1 MDRTTE
7 MLSSFA
13 CRLNYDDLTPQT
25 VHQVKRVLV
34 DTLACAMGGYLS
46 EPAKIATQLAR
57 TVTSTLPSRI
67 LGTKDHSS
75 PDMAGFANAVMVRY
89 LDYNDIGVGGHPSDS
104 IPGALA
110 MAGHLGSDGRT
121 VIASVVVNYE
131 VGRRVGNHVQ
141 HAIGWDHGILRSL
154 GAACAAGKIM
164 GLDQE
169 QMGHAISLAVVPNL
183 ALGQTR
189 VGELSMWKGCAGPI
203 GTRAG
208 IFAAQLAQL
217 GMTGP
222 FEPFDGSEGLW
233 AKMLDHPVQ
242 LEGDWGEPYSIND
255 TRLKFFPSQGGTQ
268 GPTGLAVELHSQVST
283 TADIEAIRI
292 YLPGQLIL
300 RAVSEPEKWH
310 PKTRETAD
318 HSIPY
323 LVAVALQDG
332 TVTPASFNPQR
343 IQAPELHS
351 LISRMNAEEDPE
363 YSRLYPDEINCRLE
377 ITTSSGKQLAAHTAY
392 PKGHPRNPLT
402 DAEIDAKFRSLSAE
416 LLTAQ
421 QCDRALNLLWSL
433 EQQPNLGELFDALV
447 VQAEATQE
455 DEIRQ

>member
-13 CRLNYDDLTPQT
+13 CGLNYDDLTPQT

-34 DTLACAMGGYLS
+34 DTVACAMGGYLS

-67 LGTKDHSS
+67 MGTKDCSS
-75 PDMAGFANAVMVRY
+75 PDMAGFANSVMVRY
-89 LDYNDIGVGGHPSDS
+89 LDYNDISVGGHPSDS

-110 MAGHLGSDGRT
+110 MADYLGSDGRS
-121 VIASVVVNYE
+121 VITSIVVNYE
-131 VGRRVGNHVQ
+131 VGRRVGDYVQ
-141 HAIGWDHGILRSL
+141 HALGWDHGILRSL

-169 QMGHAISLAVVPNL
+169 HMSHAISLAVVPNL

-208 IFAAQLAQL
+208 IFAAQLAQQ

-233 AKMLDHPVQ
+233 AKMLDNPVR
-242 LEGDWGEPYSIND
+242 LEGGWGEPYSIND

-268 GPTGLAVELHSQVST
+268 GPTGLAVELHSQIST
-283 TADIEAIRI
+283 SAEIEAIRI
-292 YLPGQLIL
+292 YLPSGLLL

-332 TVTPASFNPQR
+332 AVTPDSFSPQR
-343 IQAPELHS
+343 IQDPVLGA
-351 LISRMNAEEDPE
+351 LIDRMNVEADAE
-363 YSRLYPDEINCRLE
+363 YTRRYPDEINCRIE
-377 ITTSSGKQLAAHTAY
+377 ITTTSGKQLAAHATY
-392 PKGHPRNPLT
+392 PKGHPRNPMT

-416 LLTAQ
+416 LLAPRQ
-421 QCDRALNLLWSL
+421 YDRALSLLWSL
-433 EQQPNLGELFDALV
+433 EDQPNLGELFDALV
-447 VQAEATQE
+447 VQADSLQG
-455 DEIRQ
+455 D

>member
-13 CRLNYDDLTPQT
+13 CGLNYDDLTPQT

-34 DTLACAMGGYLS
+34 DTVACAMGGYLS

-67 LGTKDHSS
+67 MGTKDCSS
-75 PDMAGFANAVMVRY
+75 PDMAGFANSVMVRY
-89 LDYNDIGVGGHPSDS
+89 LDYNDISVGGHPSDS

-110 MAGHLGSDGRT
+110 MADYLGSDGRS
-121 VIASVVVNYE
+121 VITSIVVNYE
-131 VGRRVGNHVQ
+131 VGRRVGDYVQ
-141 HAIGWDHGILRSL
+141 HALGWDHGILRSL

-169 QMGHAISLAVVPNL
+169 HMSHAISLAVVPNL

-208 IFAAQLAQL
+208 IFAAQLAQQ

-233 AKMLDHPVQ
+233 AKMLDNPVR
-242 LEGDWGEPYSIND
+242 LEGGWGEPYSIND

-268 GPTGLAVELHSQVST
+268 GPTGLAVELHSQIST
-283 TADIEAIRI
+283 SAEIEAIRI
-292 YLPGQLIL
+292 YLPSGLLL

-332 TVTPASFNPQR
+332 AVTPDSFSPQR
-343 IQAPELHS
+343 IQDPVLGA
-351 LISRMNAEEDPE
+351 LIDRMNVEADAE
-363 YSRLYPDEINCRLE
+363 YTRRYPDEINCRIE
-377 ITTSSGKQLAAHTAY
+377 VTTTSGKQLAAHATY
-392 PKGHPRNPLT
+392 PKGHPRNPMT

-416 LLTAQ
+416 LLAPRQ
-421 QCDRALNLLWSL
+421 YDRALSLLWSL
-433 EQQPNLGELFDALV
+433 EDQPNLGELFDALV
-447 VQAEATQE
+447 VQADSLQGG
-455 DEIRQ
+455 

>member
-7 MLSSFA
+7 LLSSFA

-25 VHQVKRVLV
+25 VHQAKRVLV

-46 EPAKIATQLAR
+46 EPAKIAIQLAR

-67 LGTKDHSS
+67 LGTKDYSS
-75 PDMAGFANAVMVRY
+75 PDMAGFANSVMVRY
-89 LDYNDIGVGGHPSDS
+89 LDYNDIAVGGHPSDS

-110 MAGHLGSDGRT
+110 MADHLGSDGRT

-131 VGRRVGNHVQ
+131 VGSRVGDHVQ
-141 HAIGWDHGILRSL
+141 HASGWDHGILRSL

-164 GLDQE
+164 GLDQV
-169 QMGHAISLAVVPNL
+169 QMNHAISLAVVPNL

-189 VGELSMWKGCAGPI
+189 VGELSMWKGCAGPS
-203 GTRAG
+203 GTRSG
-208 IFAAQLAQL
+208 IFAAQLAQQ

-233 AKMLDHPVQ
+233 AKMLGNPVQ
-242 LEGDWGEPYSIND
+242 LESGWSEPYSINE
-255 TRLKFFPSQGGTQ
+255 TRFKFFPSQGGTQ
-268 GPTGLAVELHSQVST
+268 GPAGLAVELRSQLSST
-283 TADIEAIRI
+283 EEIESIRI
-292 YLPGQLIL
+292 YLPGGLLL
-300 RAVSEPEKWH
+300 RAVSEPEKWQ

-332 TVTPASFNPQR
+332 AVTPDSFTLQR
-343 IQAPELHS
+343 IQDPVLHT
-351 LISRMNAEEDPE
+351 LISRMNVEEDPE
-363 YSRLYPDEINCRLE
+363 FTRRYPDEINCRIE
-377 ITTSSGKQLAAHTAY
+377 VTTASGKQLAAHTAY
-392 PKGHPRNPLT
+392 PKGHPSNPMT
-402 DAEIDAKFRSLSAE
+402 DAEIEAKFRSLSAG

-421 QCDRALNLLWSL
+421 QCDRALNLLWHL
-433 EQQPNLGELFDALV
+433 EDQPNLGELFDTLV
-447 VQAEATQE
+447 VQ
-455 DEIRQ
+455 D

>member
-13 CRLNYDDLTPQT
+13 CGLNYDDLTPQT

-34 DTLACAMGGYLS
+34 DTVACAMGGYLS

-67 LGTKDHSS
+67 MGTKDCSS
-75 PDMAGFANAVMVRY
+75 PDMAGFANSVMVRY
-89 LDYNDIGVGGHPSDS
+89 LDYNDISVGGHPSDS

-110 MAGHLGSDGRT
+110 MADYLGSDGRS
-121 VIASVVVNYE
+121 VITSIVVNYE
-131 VGRRVGNHVQ
+131 VGRRVGDYVQ
-141 HAIGWDHGILRSL
+141 HAFQLGWDHGILRSL

-169 QMGHAISLAVVPNL
+169 HMSHAISLAVVPNL

-208 IFAAQLAQL
+208 IFAAQLAQQ

-233 AKMLDHPVQ
+233 AKMLDNPVR
-242 LEGDWGEPYSIND
+242 LEGGWSEPYSIND

-268 GPTGLAVELHSQVST
+268 GPTGLAVELHSQIST
-283 TADIEAIRI
+283 SAEIEAIRI
-292 YLPGQLIL
+292 YLPSGLLL

-332 TVTPASFNPQR
+332 AVTPDSFSPQR
-343 IQAPELHS
+343 IQDPVLGA
-351 LISRMNAEEDPE
+351 LIDRMNVEADAE
-363 YSRLYPDEINCRLE
+363 YTRRYPDEINCRIE
-377 ITTSSGKQLAAHTAY
+377 VTTTSGKQLAAHATY
-392 PKGHPRNPLT
+392 PKGHPRNPMT

-416 LLTAQ
+416 LLAPRQ
-421 QCDRALNLLWSL
+421 YDRALSLLWSL
-433 EQQPNLGELFDALV
+433 EDQPNLGELFDALV
-447 VQAEATQE
+447 VQADSLQG
-455 DEIRQ
+455 D

>member
-7 MLSSFA
+7 LLSSFA

-25 VHQVKRVLV
+25 VHQAKRVLV

-46 EPAKIATQLAR
+46 EPAKIAIQLAR

-67 LGTKDHSS
+67 LGTKDYSS
-75 PDMAGFANAVMVRY
+75 PDMAGFANSVMVRY
-89 LDYNDIGVGGHPSDS
+89 LDYNDIAVGGHPSDS

-110 MAGHLGSDGRT
+110 MADHLGSDGRT

-131 VGRRVGNHVQ
+131 VGSRVGDHVQ
-141 HAIGWDHGILRSL
+141 HASGWDHGILRSL

-169 QMGHAISLAVVPNL
+169 QMNHAISLAVVPNL

-189 VGELSMWKGCAGPI
+189 VGELSMWKGCAGPS
-203 GTRAG
+203 GTRSG
-208 IFAAQLAQL
+208 IFAAQLAQQ

-233 AKMLDHPVQ
+233 AKMLGNPVQ
-242 LEGDWGEPYSIND
+242 LESGWSEPYSINE
-255 TRLKFFPSQGGTQ
+255 TRFKFFPSQGGTQ
-268 GPTGLAVELHSQVST
+268 GPAGLAVELRSQLSST
-283 TADIEAIRI
+283 EEIESIRI
-292 YLPGQLIL
+292 YLPGGLLL
-300 RAVSEPEKWH
+300 RAVSEPEKWQ

-332 TVTPASFNPQR
+332 AVTPDSFTLQR
-343 IQAPELHS
+343 IQDPVLHT
-351 LISRMNAEEDPE
+351 LISRMNVEEDPE
-363 YSRLYPDEINCRLE
+363 FTRRYPDEINCRIE
-377 ITTSSGKQLAAHTAY
+377 VTTASGKQLAAHTAY
-392 PKGHPRNPLT
+392 PKGHPSNPMT
-402 DAEIDAKFRSLSAE
+402 DAEIEAKFRSLSAG

-421 QCDRALNLLWSL
+421 QCDRALNLLWHL
-433 EQQPNLGELFDALV
+433 EDQPNLGELFDTLV
-447 VQAEATQE
+447 VQ
-455 DEIRQ
+455 D

>member
-13 CRLNYDDLTPQT
+13 CGLNYDDLTPQT

-34 DTLACAMGGYLS
+34 DTVACAMGGYLS

-67 LGTKDHSS
+67 LGTKDCSS
-75 PDMAGFANAVMVRY
+75 PDMAGFANSVMVRY
-89 LDYNDIGVGGHPSDS
+89 LDYNDMSVGGHPSDS

-110 MAGHLGSDGRT
+110 MADYLRSDGRA
-121 VIASVVVNYE
+121 VITSIVVNYE
-131 VGRRVGNHVQ
+131 VSRRVGDHVQ
-141 HAIGWDHGILRSL
+141 HAFQLGWDHGILRSL
-154 GAACAAGKIM
+154 GAACGAGKIM

-169 QMGHAISLAVVPNL
+169 HMSHAISLAVVPNI

-189 VGELSMWKGCAGPI
+189 VGELSMWKGCAGPS

-208 IFAAQLAQL
+208 IFAAQLAQQ

-233 AKMLDHPVQ
+233 AKMLDKPVR
-242 LEGDWGEPYSIND
+242 LEGGWSEPYSIND
-255 TRLKFFPSQGGTQ
+255 TSLKFFPSQGGTQ
-268 GPTGLAVELHSQVST
+268 GPTGLAVELHSQIST
-283 TADIEAIRI
+283 TAEIKAIRI
-292 YLPGQLIL
+292 YLPSGLLL

-332 TVTPASFNPQR
+332 AVTPDSFSPQR
-343 IQAPELHS
+343 IQDPVLGA
-351 LISRMNAEEDPE
+351 LIDRMNVEADAE
-363 YSRLYPDEINCRLE
+363 YTSRYPDEINCRIE
-377 ITTSSGKQLAAHTAY
+377 VTTTSGKQLTAHATY
-392 PKGHPRNPLT
+392 PKGHPRNPMT

-416 LLTAQ
+416 LLAPRQ
-421 QCDRALNLLWSL
+421 YDRALSLLWSL
-433 EQQPNLGELFDALV
+433 EDQPNLGELFDALV
-447 VQAEATQE
+447 VQAEAV
-455 DEIRQ
+455 RGG

>member
-13 CRLNYDDLTPQT
+13 CGLNYDDLTPQT

-34 DTLACAMGGYLS
+34 DTVACAMGGYLS

-67 LGTKDHSS
+67 MGTKDCSS
-75 PDMAGFANAVMVRY
+75 PDMAGFANSVMVRY
-89 LDYNDIGVGGHPSDS
+89 LDYNDISVGGHPSDS

-110 MAGHLGSDGRT
+110 MADYLGSDGRS
-121 VIASVVVNYE
+121 VITSIVVNYE
-131 VGRRVGNHVQ
+131 VGRRVGDYVQ
-141 HAIGWDHGILRSL
+141 HALGWDHGILRSL

-169 QMGHAISLAVVPNL
+169 HMSHAISLAVVPNL

-208 IFAAQLAQL
+208 IFAAQLAQQ

-233 AKMLDHPVQ
+233 AKMLDNPVR
-242 LEGDWGEPYSIND
+242 LEGGWGEPYSIND

-268 GPTGLAVELHSQVST
+268 GPTGLAVELHSQIST
-283 TADIEAIRI
+283 SAEIEAIRI
-292 YLPGQLIL
+292 YLPSGLLL

-332 TVTPASFNPQR
+332 AVTPDSFSPQR
-343 IQAPELHS
+343 IQDPVLGA
-351 LISRMNAEEDPE
+351 LIDRMNVEADAE
-363 YSRLYPDEINCRLE
+363 YTRRYPDEINCRIE
-377 ITTSSGKQLAAHTAY
+377 VTTTSGKQLAAHATY
-392 PKGHPRNPLT
+392 PKGHPRNPMT

-416 LLTAQ
+416 LLAPRQ
-421 QCDRALNLLWSL
+421 YDRALSLLWSL
-433 EQQPNLGELFDALV
+433 EDQPNLGELFDALV
-447 VQAEATQE
+447 VQADSLQG
-455 DEIRQ
+455 D

>member
-13 CRLNYDDLTPQT
+13 CSLHYDELNPET

-75 PDMAGFANAVMVRY
+75 PDMAGFANSVMVRY

-110 MAGHLGSDGRT
+110 MADYLGSDGRS

-131 VGRRVGNHVQ
+131 VGRRVGDHVQ
-141 HAIGWDHGILRSL
+141 HALGWDHGILRAL

-189 VGELSMWKGCAGPI
+189 
-203 GTRAG
+203 AG
-208 IFAAQLAQL
+208 IFAAQLAQQ

-233 AKMLDHPVQ
+233 AKILDNSVR
-242 LEGDWGEPYSIND
+242 LEGSWGEPYTIND

-268 GPTGLAVELHSQVST
+268 GPTGLAVELHTQLST
-283 TADIEAIRI
+283 TAEIELIRI
-292 YLPGQLIL
+292 FLPGQLLL

-332 TVTPASFNPQR
+332 AVTPASFDTQR
-343 IQAPELHS
+343 IQDPELHS
-351 LISRMNAEEDPE
+351 LITRMNAEEDPE
-363 YSRLYPDEINCRLE
+363 YSRLYPDQINCRIE
-377 ITTSSGKQLAAHTAY
+377 VTTASGKQLAAHSAY
-392 PKGHPRNPLT
+392 PKGHPRNPMT

-433 EQQPNLGELFDALV
+433 EDQPNLGELFDALV

-455 DEIRQ
+455 NEIRR

>member
-13 CRLNYDDLTPQT
+13 CGLNYDDLTPQT

-34 DTLACAMGGYLS
+34 DTVACAMGGYLS

-67 LGTKDHSS
+67 MGTKDCSS
-75 PDMAGFANAVMVRY
+75 PDMAGFANSVMVRY
-89 LDYNDIGVGGHPSDS
+89 LDYNDISVGGHPSDS

-110 MAGHLGSDGRT
+110 MADYLGSDGRS
-121 VIASVVVNYE
+121 VITSIVVNYE
-131 VGRRVGNHVQ
+131 VGRRVGDYVQ
-141 HAIGWDHGILRSL
+141 HALGWDHGILRSL

-169 QMGHAISLAVVPNL
+169 HMSHAISLAVVPNL

-208 IFAAQLAQL
+208 IFAAQLAQQ

-233 AKMLDHPVQ
+233 AKMLDNPVR
-242 LEGDWGEPYSIND
+242 LEGGWGEPYSIND

-268 GPTGLAVELHSQVST
+268 GPTGLAVELHSQIST
-283 TADIEAIRI
+283 SAEIEAIRI
-292 YLPGQLIL
+292 YLPSGLLL

-332 TVTPASFNPQR
+332 AVTPDSFSPQR
-343 IQAPELHS
+343 IQDPVLGA
-351 LISRMNAEEDPE
+351 LIDRMNVEADAE
-363 YSRLYPDEINCRLE
+363 YTRRYPDEINCRIE
-377 ITTSSGKQLAAHTAY
+377 ITTTSGKQLAAHATY
-392 PKGHPRNPLT
+392 PKGHPRNPMT

-416 LLTAQ
+416 LLAPRQ
-421 QCDRALNLLWSL
+421 YDRALSLLWSL
-433 EQQPNLGELFDALV
+433 EDQPNLGELFDALV
-447 VQAEATQE
+447 VQADSLQGG
-455 DEIRQ
+455 

>member
-13 CRLNYDDLTPQT
+13 CGLNYDDLTPQT

-34 DTLACAMGGYLS
+34 DTVACAMGGYLS

-67 LGTKDHSS
+67 MGTKDCSS
-75 PDMAGFANAVMVRY
+75 PDMAGFANSVMVRY
-89 LDYNDIGVGGHPSDS
+89 LDYNDMSVGGHPSDS

-110 MAGHLGSDGRT
+110 MADYLGSDGRS
-121 VIASVVVNYE
+121 VITSIVVNYE
-131 VGRRVGNHVQ
+131 VGRRVGDYVQ
-141 HAIGWDHGILRSL
+141 HALGWDHGILRSL

-169 QMGHAISLAVVPNL
+169 HMSHAISLAVVPNL

-208 IFAAQLAQL
+208 IFAAQLAQQ

-233 AKMLDHPVQ
+233 AKMLDNPVR
-242 LEGDWGEPYSIND
+242 LEGGWGEPYSIND

-268 GPTGLAVELHSQVST
+268 GPTGLAVELHSQIST
-283 TADIEAIRI
+283 SAEIEAIRI
-292 YLPGQLIL
+292 YLPSGLLL

-332 TVTPASFNPQR
+332 AVTPDSFSPQR
-343 IQAPELHS
+343 IQDPVLGA
-351 LISRMNAEEDPE
+351 LIDRMNVEADAE
-363 YSRLYPDEINCRLE
+363 YTRRYPDEINCRIE
-377 ITTSSGKQLAAHTAY
+377 ITTTAGKQLAAHATY
-392 PKGHPRNPLT
+392 PKGHPRNPMT

-416 LLTAQ
+416 LLAPRQ
-421 QCDRALNLLWSL
+421 YDRALSLLWSL
-433 EQQPNLGELFDALV
+433 EDQPNLGELFDALV
-447 VQAEATQE
+447 VQADLLQGG
-455 DEIRQ
+455 

>member
-1 MDRTTE
+1 
-7 MLSSFA
+7 
-13 CRLNYDDLTPQT
+13 
-25 VHQVKRVLV
+25 
-34 DTLACAMGGYLS
+34 MGGYLS

-67 LGTKDHSS
+67 LGTKEYSS
-75 PDMAGFANAVMVRY
+75 PDMAGFANSVMVRY
-89 LDYNDIGVGGHPSDS
+89 LDYNDLSVGGHPSDS

-110 MAGHLGSDGRT
+110 MADYLGSDGRT
-121 VIASVVVNYE
+121 VITSIVVNHE
-131 VGRRVGNHVQ
+131 VGRRVGDHVQ
-141 HAIGWDHGILRSL
+141 HALGWDHGFLRSL

-169 QMGHAISLAVVPNL
+169 HMSHAISLAVVPNL

-189 VGELSMWKGCAGPI
+189 VEELSMWKGCAGPS

-208 IFAAQLAQL
+208 IFSAQLAQQ

-233 AKMLDHPVQ
+233 AKMLGNPVR
-242 LEGDWGEPYSIND
+242 LEGDWGEPYSINE

-283 TADIEAIRI
+283 TEIEAIRI
-292 YLPGQLIL
+292 YLPGQLLL
-300 RAVSEPEKWH
+300 RAVSEPEKWE

-332 TVTPASFNPQR
+332 AVTPASFSLER
-343 IQAPELHS
+343 IQDPVVRS
-351 LISRMNAEEDPE
+351 LIGRMNAEEDPE
-363 YSRLYPDEINCRLE
+363 YTRRYPEEINCRIE
-377 ITTSSGKQLAAHTAY
+377 VATASGKQLAAHTAH
-392 PKGHPRNPLT
+392 PKGHPRNPMT
-402 DAEIDAKFRSLSAE
+402 DAEIDAKFRSQSAE
-416 LLTAQ
+416 LLTVQ
-421 QCDRALNLLWSL
+421 QSDRALNLLWSL
-433 EQQPNLGELFDALV
+433 EDQPNLGELFDALV
-447 VQAEATQE
+447 VQV
-455 DEIRQ
+455 

>member
-1 MDRTTE
+1 

-13 CRLNYDDLTPQT
+13 CGLNYDDLTPQT

-34 DTLACAMGGYLS
+34 DTVACAMGGYLS

-67 LGTKDHSS
+67 IGTKDCSS
-75 PDMAGFANAVMVRY
+75 PDMAGFANSVMVRY
-89 LDYNDIGVGGHPSDS
+89 LDYNDMSVGGHPSDS

-110 MAGHLGSDGRT
+110 MADYLGSDGRS
-121 VIASVVVNYE
+121 VITSIVVNYE
-131 VGRRVGNHVQ
+131 VGRRVGDYVQ
-141 HAIGWDHGILRSL
+141 HALGWDHGILRSL

-169 QMGHAISLAVVPNL
+169 HMSHAISLAVVPNL

-208 IFAAQLAQL
+208 IFAAQLAQQ

-233 AKMLDHPVQ
+233 AKMLDNPVR
-242 LEGDWGEPYSIND
+242 LEGGWGEPYSIND

-268 GPTGLAVELHSQVST
+268 GPTGLAVELHSQIST
-283 TADIEAIRI
+283 SAEIEAIRI
-292 YLPGQLIL
+292 YLPSGLLL

-332 TVTPASFNPQR
+332 AVTPDSFSPQR
-343 IQAPELHS
+343 IQDPVLGA
-351 LISRMNAEEDPE
+351 LIDRMNVEADAE
-363 YSRLYPDEINCRLE
+363 YTRRYPDEINCRIE
-377 ITTSSGKQLAAHTAY
+377 VTTTSGKQLAAHATY
-392 PKGHPRNPLT
+392 PKGHPRNPMT

-416 LLTAQ
+416 LLAPRQ
-421 QCDRALNLLWSL
+421 YDRALSLLWSL
-433 EQQPNLGELFDALV
+433 EDQPNLGELFDALV
-447 VQAEATQE
+447 VQADSLQG
-455 DEIRQ
+455 D

>member
-13 CRLNYDDLTPQT
+13 CGLNYDDLTPQT

-46 EPAKIATQLAR
+46 EPAKIVTQLAR
-57 TVTSTLPSRI
+57 TITSTIPSRI
-67 LGTKDHSS
+67 LGTKDYSS
-75 PDMAGFANAVMVRY
+75 PDMAGFANSVMVRY
-89 LDYNDIGVGGHPSDS
+89 LDYNDLGVGGHPSDS

-110 MAGHLGSDGRT
+110 MADYLGSNGRT
-121 VIASVVVNYE
+121 VITSVVVNYE
-131 VGRRVGNHVQ
+131 VGRRVGDHVQ
-141 HAIGWDHGILRSL
+141 HASGWDHGILRSL

-164 GLDQE
+164 GLDSE
-169 QMGHAISLAVVPNL
+169 HMSHAISLAVVPNL

-208 IFAAQLAQL
+208 IFAAQLAQQ

-233 AKMLDHPVQ
+233 AKMLDYPVR

-255 TRLKFFPSQGGTQ
+255 TSLKFFPSQGGTQ

-283 TADIEAIRI
+283 TAEIEAIRI
-292 YLPGQLIL
+292 YLPGQLLL

-332 TVTPASFNPQR
+332 VVTPASFDPQR
-343 IQAPELHS
+343 IQDPVLGA
-351 LISRMNAEEDPE
+351 LIDRMNAQEDPE
-363 YSRLYPDEINCRLE
+363 FTRRYPNEINCRIE
-377 ITTSSGKQLAAHTAY
+377 VTTTSGKQLSAHTAY
-392 PKGHPRNPLT
+392 PKGHPRNPMT
-402 DAEIDAKFRSLSAE
+402 DAEIDVKFRNLSAE

-421 QCDRALNLLWSL
+421 QCDRALNLLWHL
-433 EQQPNLGELFDALV
+433 EDQPNLGELFDALV
-447 VQAEATQE
+447 VQGESS
-455 DEIRQ
+455 

>member
-13 CRLNYDDLTPQT
+13 CGLNYDDLTPQT

-34 DTLACAMGGYLS
+34 DTVACAMGGYLS

-67 LGTKDHSS
+67 MGTKDCSS
-75 PDMAGFANAVMVRY
+75 PDMAGFANSVMVRY
-89 LDYNDIGVGGHPSDS
+89 LDYNDMSVGGHPSDS

-110 MAGHLGSDGRT
+110 MADYLGSDGRS
-121 VIASVVVNYE
+121 VITSIVVNYE
-131 VGRRVGNHVQ
+131 VGRRVGDYVQ
-141 HAIGWDHGILRSL
+141 HALGWDHGILRSL

-169 QMGHAISLAVVPNL
+169 HMSHAISLAVVPNL

-208 IFAAQLAQL
+208 IFAAQLAQQ

-233 AKMLDHPVQ
+233 AKMLDNPVR
-242 LEGDWGEPYSIND
+242 LEGGWGEPYSIND

-268 GPTGLAVELHSQVST
+268 GPTGLAVELHSQIST
-283 TADIEAIRI
+283 SAEIEAIRI
-292 YLPGQLIL
+292 YLPSGLLL

-332 TVTPASFNPQR
+332 AVTPDSFSPQR
-343 IQAPELHS
+343 IQDPVLGA
-351 LISRMNAEEDPE
+351 LIDRMNVEADAE
-363 YSRLYPDEINCRLE
+363 YTRRYPDEINCRIE
-377 ITTSSGKQLAAHTAY
+377 ITTTSGKQLAAHATY
-392 PKGHPRNPLT
+392 PKGHPRNPMT

-416 LLTAQ
+416 LLAPRQ
-421 QCDRALNLLWSL
+421 YDRALSLLWSL
-433 EQQPNLGELFDALV
+433 EDQPNLGELFDALV
-447 VQAEATQE
+447 VQADSLQGG
-455 DEIRQ
+455 

>member
-13 CRLNYDDLTPQT
+13 CGLNYDDLTPQT

-34 DTLACAMGGYLS
+34 DTVACAMGGYLS

-67 LGTKDHSS
+67 MGTKDCSS
-75 PDMAGFANAVMVRY
+75 PDMAGFANSVMVRY
-89 LDYNDIGVGGHPSDS
+89 LDYNDMSVGGHPSDS

-110 MAGHLGSDGRT
+110 MADYLGSDGRS
-121 VIASVVVNYE
+121 VITSIVVNYE
-131 VGRRVGNHVQ
+131 VGRRVGDYVQ
-141 HAIGWDHGILRSL
+141 HALGWDHGILRSL

-169 QMGHAISLAVVPNL
+169 HMSHAISLAVVPNL

-208 IFAAQLAQL
+208 IFAAQLAQQ

-233 AKMLDHPVQ
+233 AKMLDNPVR
-242 LEGDWGEPYSIND
+242 LEGGWGEPYSIND

-268 GPTGLAVELHSQVST
+268 GPTGLAVELHSQIST
-283 TADIEAIRI
+283 SAEIEAIRI
-292 YLPGQLIL
+292 YLPSGLLL

-332 TVTPASFNPQR
+332 AVTPDSFSPQR
-343 IQAPELHS
+343 IQDPVLGA
-351 LISRMNAEEDPE
+351 LIDRMNVEADAE
-363 YSRLYPDEINCRLE
+363 YTRRYPDEINCRIE
-377 ITTSSGKQLAAHTAY
+377 VTTTSGKQLAAHATY
-392 PKGHPRNPLT
+392 PKGHPRNPMT

-416 LLTAQ
+416 LLAPRQ
-421 QCDRALNLLWSL
+421 YDRALSLLWSL
-433 EQQPNLGELFDALV
+433 EDQPNLGELFDTLV
-447 VQAEATQE
+447 VQADSLQG
-455 DEIRQ
+455 D

>member
-7 MLSSFA
+7 LLSSFA

-25 VHQVKRVLV
+25 VHQAKRVLV

-46 EPAKIATQLAR
+46 EPAKIAIQLAR

-67 LGTKDHSS
+67 LGTKDYSS
-75 PDMAGFANAVMVRY
+75 PDMAGFANSVMVRY
-89 LDYNDIGVGGHPSDS
+89 LDYNDIAVGGHPSDS

-110 MAGHLGSDGRT
+110 MADHLGSDGRT

-131 VGRRVGNHVQ
+131 VGSRVGDHVQ
-141 HAIGWDHGILRSL
+141 HASGWDHGILRSL

-169 QMGHAISLAVVPNL
+169 QMNHAISLAVVPNL

-189 VGELSMWKGCAGPI
+189 VGELSMWKGCAGPS
-203 GTRAG
+203 GTRSG
-208 IFAAQLAQL
+208 IFAAQLAQQ

-233 AKMLDHPVQ
+233 AKMLGNPVQ
-242 LEGDWGEPYSIND
+242 LESGWSEPYSINE
-255 TRLKFFPSQGGTQ
+255 TRFKFFPSQGGTQ
-268 GPTGLAVELHSQVST
+268 GPAGLAVELRSQLSST
-283 TADIEAIRI
+283 EEIESIRI
-292 YLPGQLIL
+292 YLPGGLLL
-300 RAVSEPEKWH
+300 RAVSEPEKWQ

-332 TVTPASFNPQR
+332 AVTPDSFTLQR
-343 IQAPELHS
+343 IQDPVLHT
-351 LISRMNAEEDPE
+351 LISRMNVEEDPE
-363 YSRLYPDEINCRLE
+363 FTRRYPDEINCRIE
-377 ITTSSGKQLAAHTAY
+377 VTTASGKQLAAHTAY
-392 PKGHPRNPLT
+392 PKGHPSNPMT
-402 DAEIDAKFRSLSAE
+402 DAEIEAKFRSLSAG

-421 QCDRALNLLWSL
+421 QCDRALNLLWHL
-433 EQQPNLGELFDALV
+433 EDQPNLGELFDTLV
-447 VQAEATQE
+447 VP
-455 DEIRQ
+455 D